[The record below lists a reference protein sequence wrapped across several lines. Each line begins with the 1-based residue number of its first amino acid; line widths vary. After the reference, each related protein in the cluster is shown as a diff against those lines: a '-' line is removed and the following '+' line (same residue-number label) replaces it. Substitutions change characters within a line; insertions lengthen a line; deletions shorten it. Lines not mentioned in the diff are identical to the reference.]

1 MLGATA
7 PALARIAAVIH
18 GFSEMY
24 RTQLAPATG
33 TEAIRALAA
42 KRNLR
47 RSIPAAIV
55 IATALGKNIPAAS
68 IAGKAIAEI
77 AVHPAIIQSFKPG
90 EITPELALEIAQT
103 FVAEHL
109 ADYEVV
115 IGVHVDKEHIH
126 AHMIFNS
133 VNQATGRKYHSNAK
147 SYYQQIRVI
156 SDRLC
161 REHGLSVIT
170 GKARMANRRSC
181 RKKQP
186 SWSGSTRCSSPVSR
200 SR

>member
-18 GFSEMY
+18 GFSKMY

-47 RSIPAAIV
+47 RSIPAVTA

-77 AVHPAIIQSFKPG
+77 AVHPAM
-90 EITPELALEIAQT
+90 TMLRTA
-103 FVAEHL
+103 
-109 ADYEVV
+109 
-115 IGVHVDKEHIH
+115 
-126 AHMIFNS
+126 
-133 VNQATGRKYHSNAK
+133 
-147 SYYQQIRVI
+147 
-156 SDRLC
+156 
-161 REHGLSVIT
+161 
-170 GKARMANRRSC
+170 
-181 RKKQP
+181 
-186 SWSGSTRCSSPVSR
+186 
-200 SR
+200 

>member
-18 GFSEMY
+18 GFSKMY

-55 IATALGKNIPAAS
+55 TATALGKNIPAAS

-77 AVHPAIIQSFKPG
+77 VVLPAMTMLP
-90 EITPELALEIAQT
+90 TA
-103 FVAEHL
+103 
-109 ADYEVV
+109 
-115 IGVHVDKEHIH
+115 
-126 AHMIFNS
+126 
-133 VNQATGRKYHSNAK
+133 
-147 SYYQQIRVI
+147 
-156 SDRLC
+156 
-161 REHGLSVIT
+161 
-170 GKARMANRRSC
+170 
-181 RKKQP
+181 
-186 SWSGSTRCSSPVSR
+186 
-200 SR
+200 